1 MLFNTVSQ
9 LVPLVPAFDHR
20 ESVAPSDGILCDP
33 EYPTGYCVPMSPP
46 GVRLDQDG
54 AVSVVT
60 IDRPEARNAV
70 ARSTMRELAAALDE
84 VEGSE
89 ARVLVVTG
97 GGNRVFLSGGDLK
110 ELAQIR
116 TFDEAKAMAE
126 QMRNVL
132 DRFATLPVPVLAAIN
147 GDAYGGGAEVTVA
160 CDIRIA
166 AADVKCA
173 FNQIT
178 LGIMPAWGGIERLT
192 ALVGRGRALS
202 LMLTG
207 RVIAADMAF
216 QVGLFDELVPRDD
229 FEAHWRDTAARIAQ
243 APRDALV
250 GIKAAQRAAFP
261 TARPDL
267 AEAAIASFAKTWV
280 ADAHWEMVDKV
291 TQERQAARSRG

>member
-1 MLFNTVSQ
+1 
-9 LVPLVPAFDHR
+9 
-20 ESVAPSDGILCDP
+20 
-33 EYPTGYCVPMSPP
+33 MSAP
-46 GVRLDQDG
+46 GVRLDEDG

-70 ARSTMRELAAALDE
+70 ARATMSELAAAIDH
-84 VEGSE
+84 VQDSP
-89 ARVLVVTG
+89 ARVLVITG
-97 GGNRVFLSGGDLK
+97 GGTRVFVSGGDLK

-116 TFDEAKAMAE
+116 TLEGAASMAE

-132 DRFATLPVPVLAAIN
+132 DRLATLPIPVVAAVN
-147 GDAYGGGAEVTVA
+147 GDAYGGGAEVAVG

-192 ALVGRGRALS
+192 ALIGRGRALS
-202 LMLTG
+202 LMMTG
-207 RVIAADMAF
+207 RIIPADAAF
-216 QVGLFDELVPRDD
+216 QLGLFDEVVPRQE
-229 FEAHWRDTAARIAQ
+229 FETHWRAFAAQIAE

-261 TARPDL
+261 SARPDL
-267 AEAAIASFAKTWV
+267 AEAAIASFATTWV
-280 ADAHWEMVDKV
+280 ADTHWEMVD
-291 TQERQAARSRG
+291 QAQQRRQAARSAAD